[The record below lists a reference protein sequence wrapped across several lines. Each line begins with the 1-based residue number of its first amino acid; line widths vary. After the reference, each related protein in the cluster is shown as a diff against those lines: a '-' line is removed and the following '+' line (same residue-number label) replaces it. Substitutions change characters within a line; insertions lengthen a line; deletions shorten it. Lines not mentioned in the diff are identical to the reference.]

1 MSTRAAHRHVAPLP
15 TGLTVAAGLAILL
28 GRVWLAGVA
37 DPARSVALA
46 VLLGGIL
53 AAALLVRVREDRPR
67 ARTLV
72 AVVAAGLTVAL
83 AAGLVAGPRPPVPWA
98 AAALPLAVLA
108 AVAEEALFR
117 RVLYARLLRF
127 GAVVAVVATALGFA
141 LLHVPAYGWVAF
153 PVDLGAGL
161 ILGWQRHAAGTWLA
175 PAWTHALINAAVTL
189 R

>member
-1 MSTRAAHRHVAPLP
+1 MSSRAEPRVGAPVL
-15 TGLTVAAGLAILL
+15 TGLTVAAGLAMLV
-28 GRVWLAGVA
+28 GRMRLAGA
-37 DPARSVALA
+37 DDPARSVALA

-53 AAALLVRVREDRPR
+53 AAALLVQVHEDRPR

-72 AVVAAGLTVAL
+72 AVVAAGLAAAL
-83 AAGLVAGPRPPVPWA
+83 AAGVVAGPRPPVPWA

-127 GAVVAVVATALGFA
+127 GPVVAVVATALGFA

-161 ILGWQRHAAGTWLA
+161 VFGWQRHAAGTWIA
-175 PAWTHALINAAVTL
+175 PAWTHGLINAAVTL